1 MNEYKKKKMFMMK
14 LYRYYDPFF
23 GLEERMKKIKKEC
36 FISKKQ
42 QKTDSKK
49 LDPFRPPFKIK

>member
-23 GLEERMKKIKKEC
+23 GLEERMKKIKKNVL
-36 FISKKQ
+36 SQKNNKKQ
-42 QKTDSKK
+42 ITKN
-49 LDPFRPPFKIK
+49 